1 VAYNVGATYYN
12 AQIISTNINFIKSN
26 ITNMEQLISTGELLY
41 QNQLIKNSDLD
52 KLKLNR
58 TMLET
63 QEKTI
68 KATYDELINMLKF
81 LSGIPQSDILT
92 INKEIT
98 TKTEVLPFVM
108 IKPDRIEVK
117 LLEKQKELN
126 EIERKNIF
134 AGYIPSLLA
143 YGVYNYTFFAK
154 GDGADLLSKVL

>member
-1 VAYNVGATYYN
+1 
-12 AQIISTNINFIKSN
+12 
-26 ITNMEQLISTGELLY
+26 MEQLISTGELLY